1 MNGESAPEN
10 MTPFDTFRM
19 VVAPTEYQPITRP
32 STGRVCLTCSANVD
46 YPTPTLGTSQPK
58 QEFSGNHVASVI
70 PAAIGIEKTAEVVSA
85 VASQPRV
92 TADRFFSPIALV
104 RVEEKPTGTGSP
116 FPVVSLPRQPFA
128 RYVAEESL

>member
-1 MNGESAPEN
+1 
-10 MTPFDTFRM
+10 MTPFDISRM
-19 VVAPTEYQPITRP
+19 VVAPTEYQPVTRP

-46 YPTPTLGTSQPK
+46 SPTPTLGISQPK

-70 PAAIGIEKTAEVVSA
+70 PAAIGIEKTAEAVSA
-85 VASQPRV
+85 IASQPRV
-92 TADRFFSPIALV
+92 TADRFLLPIALV

-128 RYVAEESL
+128 RDVAEGSL

>member
-1 MNGESAPEN
+1 VNGKSAPEN

-19 VVAPTEYQPITRP
+19 VVALTEYQLAARP
-32 STGRVCLTCSANVD
+32 STGGVCLTCSANVD
-46 YPTPTLGTSQPK
+46 SPTPTLGTSQPK

-70 PAAIGIEKTAEVVSA
+70 PAAIGIEKTIEAMSA
-85 VASQPRV
+85 VALQPRV
-92 TADRFFSPIALV
+92 TADRFLLPIALV

-116 FPVVSLPRQPFA
+116 FPVVSLPRQPFS